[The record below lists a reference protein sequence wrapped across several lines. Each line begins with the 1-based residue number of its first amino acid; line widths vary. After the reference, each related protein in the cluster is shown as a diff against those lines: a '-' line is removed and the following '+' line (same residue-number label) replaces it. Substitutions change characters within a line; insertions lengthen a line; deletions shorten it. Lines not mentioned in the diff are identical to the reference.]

1 MVVGGGPDD
10 DEDDDEVDE
19 ENRRESRIEIGEI
32 AMHQSNRRVQW
43 KALGDMY
50 AQ

>member
-19 ENRRESRIEIGEI
+19 ETGEN
-32 AMHQSNRRVQW
+32 QELRLERLRCTSPVQW

>member
-19 ENRRESRIEIGEI
+19 ETGENQELRLERLRCTSPVQSSSPVES
-32 AMHQSNRRVQW
+32 SW
-43 KALGDMY
+43 
-50 AQ
+50 